1 MTINITRGKI
11 QAAQKVV
18 VYGSEGVG
26 KTTFAAQ
33 FPNPLFIDTEAGTQ
47 HYDVARVDP
56 APQSWT
62 ALMQTI
68 KAVKAE
74 RPCSTLVLDTADWAE
89 AMAMAHVCAEN
100 KWPSIE
106 TPGYGAGYTAL
117 REEFG
122 KLLNNLSDV
131 AESGIN
137 VVVTAHAAM
146 RKFDQPDEAASYDR
160 WELKLQRKVAPLLK
174 EWADAVLFADYKTV
188 VETVAA
194 GMGQVKGKARGG
206 SKRVMRAQHHAC
218 WDAKNRW
225 GLADEVPFDYAQIA
239 AFIPGTPPA
248 KQVTLP
254 AVAPQE
260 PIKPAAPAVA
270 VSSGPAQQAKPVQT
284 IVYGKDGNLVSDTR
298 KTKAQALPDYWAPAL
313 QLMDA
318 IGATVDDVR
327 AVAVAKGHVT
337 PETPPDK
344 FGKDYIDGCIVPQ
357 WPKFVEEINSAR
369 AYNAPVPFN

>member
-1 MTINITRGKI
+1 MALNITRGKI
-11 QAAQKVV
+11 ASAQKIV

-62 ALMQTI
+62 ALLQTVRD
-68 KAVKAE
+68 VKTE

-89 AMAMAHVCAEN
+89 SIAMAHVCAEH
-100 KWPSIE
+100 KWASIE

-122 KLLNNLSDV
+122 KLLNLLSDV
-131 AESGIN
+131 TETGIN

-160 WELKLQRKVAPLLK
+160 WELKLQKKVAPLLK

-206 SKRVMRAQHHAC
+206 SKRIMHTQHHAC

-225 GLADEVPFDYAQIA
+225 GLADELPFDYTNIA
-239 AFIPGTPPA
+239 SYIPLVSATQPSVSTP
-248 KQVTLP
+248 QSS
-254 AVAPQE
+254 
-260 PIKPAAPAVA
+260 AAPTTPKSITAQVASPKLIQAV
-270 VSSGPAQQAKPVQT
+270 VFDSSGQ
-284 IVYGKDGNLVSDTR
+284 IVSDT
-298 KTKAQALPDYWAPAL
+298 KAVSTTNLPDYWAPAL
-313 QLMDA
+313 QLMATIDA
-318 IGATVDDVR
+318 TIEEVCAIS
-327 AVAVAKGHVT
+327 ASKGHHSVDT
-337 PETPPDK
+337 PAQNYEQV
-344 FGKDYIDGCIVPQ
+344 YIDGCIVAQ
-357 WPKFVEEINSAR
+357 WDKWAQEIKTLREQAE
-369 AYNAPVPFN
+369 PLPF